1 MDVIVVGAGIGG
13 LCLAQ
18 GLRQAGITVDV
29 YEKDP
34 GITARF
40 QGYRIGIDAGG
51 EAALRACLPERWH
64 DLLDGTMGDL
74 SGARSVLDPRLN
86 LIDEWPPAQGSAADR
101 HVLRHLLLAGLGERL
116 HTGKRLTGYRNRP
129 DGTVEALFADGTTAT
144 GDLLVGADG
153 INSAVRGLLDPE
165 LTPTDTGVRFVIG
178 RTPLSDRF
186 ARLVPGFGT
195 QIVDGE
201 VNLALG
207 LMRFRRPETASEAA
221 AHGIALPP
229 IADYVRWVMLLP
241 PDHPGDAAGAQETVL
256 SRIEGW
262 HADVRALIA
271 RADKDN
277 TTSLA
282 IRVVHPVRRRPPGPV
297 TLLGDAVHATSPSG
311 GNGANTA
318 LRDADLLR
326 RNLTDVVQGRRE
338 LRDAIDD
345 YETQMTEYGAAAV
358 RYSVAALEKFLP
370 AGRRG
375 PTRPEAATASISAA
389 AVNNTGNRRPRCD
402 ETAT

>member
-1 MDVIVVGAGIGG
+1 
-13 LCLAQ
+13 
-18 GLRQAGITVDV
+18 
-29 YEKDP
+29 
-34 GITARF
+34 
-40 QGYRIGIDAGG
+40 
-51 EAALRACLPERWH
+51 
-64 DLLDGTMGDL
+64 MGDL
-74 SGARSVLDPRLN
+74 SGARLVLDPRLN
-86 LIDEWPPAQGSAADR
+86 LIDEWPPAQASAADR

-116 HTGKRLTGYRNRP
+116 HTGKRLTGYRERP
-129 DGTVEALFADGTTAT
+129 DGTVQALFADGTTAV

-195 QIVDGE
+195 QVVDGE

-207 LMRFRRPETASEAA
+207 VMRSHRPETASEAA
-221 AHGIALPP
+221 ARGIELPAT
-229 IADYVRWVMLLP
+229 ADYVRWVMLP
-241 PDHPGDAAGAQETVL
+241 PPGDLGGEADTRETVL

-271 RADKDN
+271 QADADN
-277 TTSLA
+277 TTSLG
-282 IRVVHPVRRRPPGPV
+282 IRVVHPVRRWPLGPV

-318 LRDADLLR
+318 LCDADLLR
-326 RNLTDVVQGRRE
+326 RNLIDVVRGRRE

-345 YETQMTEYGAAAV
+345 YETQMIEYGAAAV
-358 RYSVAALEKFLP
+358 THSVAALDKFLP
-370 AGRRG
+370 TRQRG
-375 PTRPEAATASISAA
+375 
-389 AVNNTGNRRPRCD
+389 
-402 ETAT
+402 